1 MTAYARIHC
10 VASQSCVTPEHGEMS
25 SRNEIVYVVNQNL
38 ETRATICCYLQ
49 GAGLET
55 VACGSAA
62 ECLNESAAVP
72 PCCAIL
78 DIELP
83 DMSGLDLQLELAA
96 LGVPIVFVTSYADVT
111 GIVRALK
118 AGAVDLLQPPLSKD
132 NVLIAVNAALE
143 QHRRRRHAHV
153 ALSELR
159 NRRAGLTPRERQVMR
174 LLVNGMMNKQVALDL
189 GISEVT
195 VQIHRGR
202 IMDKMRARSFAHLV
216 RMAQML
222 ESSLNWQEL
231 C

>member
-1 MTAYARIHC
+1 M
-10 VASQSCVTPEHGEMS
+10 
-25 SRNEIVYVVNQNL
+25 VYVVNENP
-38 ETRATICCYLQ
+38 ETRATICCFLQ
-49 GAGLET
+49 GAGLDT
-55 VACGSAA
+55 IACGSAA

-72 PCCAIL
+72 PCCAVL

-96 LGVPIVFVTSYADVT
+96 LGVPIVFVTAYTDVT

-118 AGAVDLLQPPLSKD
+118 AGAVDLLRPPLSKD
-132 NVLIAVNAALE
+132 DVLVAVRTALD
-143 QHRRRRHAHV
+143 QHRSRRHAHL
-153 ALSELR
+153 ALVELR
-159 NRRAGLTPRERQVMR
+159 SRRAELTPRERQVMR
-174 LLVNGMMNKQVALDL
+174 LLVNGMMNKQVALEL

-222 ESSLNWQEL
+222 ESSSLNWEEL

>member
-1 MTAYARIHC
+1 
-10 VASQSCVTPEHGEMS
+10 MS
-25 SRNEIVYVVNQNL
+25 GRNEIVYVVNENP
-38 ETRATICCYLQ
+38 ETRATICCYLE

-62 ECLNESAAVP
+62 ECLHESAGTP

-96 LGVPIVFVTSYADVT
+96 LGVPIVFVTTYSEVT
-111 GIVRALK
+111 AIVRALK

-132 NVLIAVNAALE
+132 HVLVAVNAALD
-143 QHRRRRHAHV
+143 QYRRRRRAYM
-153 ALSELR
+153 ALVEAR
-159 NRRAGLTPRERQVMR
+159 TRRATLTPREKQVMR
-174 LLVNGMMNKQVALDL
+174 LIVNGLLNKQVALDL

-216 RMAQML
+216 RMAQTL
-222 ESSLNWQEL
+222 ESSLGWEEL
-231 C
+231 S

>member
-1 MTAYARIHC
+1 
-10 VASQSCVTPEHGEMS
+10 MS
-25 SRNEIVYVVNQNL
+25 GGNEIVYVVNQSA

-49 GAGLET
+49 GAGLDT
-55 VACGSAA
+55 IACSSAA
-62 ECLNESAAVP
+62 ECLNESAAMP

-96 LGVPIVFVTSYADVT
+96 LGVPIVFVTAYTEVT
-111 GIVRALK
+111 AIVRALK

-132 NVLIAVNAALE
+132 LVLVAVQTALD
-143 QHRRRRHAHV
+143 QYRRRRHAHI
-153 ALSELR
+153 ALAEVR
-159 NRRAGLTPRERQVMR
+159 TRRALLTPRERQVMR

-222 ESSLNWQEL
+222 ESSSLNREEPS
-231 C
+231 